1 MQRAMFQWTPMLLLL
16 FSLVLAGL
24 TPPAAE
30 ACVGARPLGMGGAF
44 IAVADDANA
53 SYWNPAALA
62 FLQTRQATGMY
73 ITGEEINYKG
83 FASYNQPVGDS
94 AAVAVSVYTWNDQ
107 GIHNN
112 FRKSW
117 ASFGVKVPF
126 IPLGKMAVGANLGF
140 ARDKELDHD
149 PGVDVSVLYRINR
162 QWSLGLLIQDVNEP
176 DVDRDGDPIAYWQ
189 RNIRPG
195 IAYRPTEHLTIAMD
209 IYLLTETHE
218 SVMIGAEYRLDEKHI
233 LRAGLY
239 GMNAGGYQET
249 VGAGYRFSPRLR
261 IDMALLEFKW
271 GVFSATYSF

>member
-1 MQRAMFQWTPMLLLL
+1 M
-16 FSLVLAGL
+16 
-24 TPPAAE
+24 
-30 ACVGARPLGMGGAF
+30 GARPLGMGGAF

-112 FRKSW
+112 FRKPW

-149 PGVDVSVLYRINR
+149 PGVDVSVFYRINR

-176 DVDRDGDPIAYWQ
+176 DVERDGDPIAYWQ

-195 IAYRPTEHLTIAMD
+195 IAYRPTGHLTIAVD
-209 IYLLTETHE
+209 IYLLTETYE
-218 SVMIGAEYRLDEKHI
+218 SVMIGAEYRLDEKHT

-239 GMNAGGYQET
+239 GMNAGGYRET
-249 VGAGYRFSPRLR
+249 VGAGYRFSPRLS